1 MSNQPNCHTSLA
13 EQMLLDIY
21 TVLCEA
27 SQMKPNNM
35 SVLLVTN
42 KTWITLLNDVIQVFE
57 PLNQTK
63 SSV

>member
-1 MSNQPNCHTSLA
+1 
-13 EQMLLDIY
+13 MLLDIY
-21 TVLCEA
+21 TVFCEA

-57 PLNQTK
+57 PLN
-63 SSV
+63 

>member
-1 MSNQPNCHTSLA
+1 
-13 EQMLLDIY
+13 MLLDIY

-35 SVLLVTN
+35 SVVLVTN